1 MFLAESTPRA
11 PSRRRDEGQMSTE
24 TSPACSGAARH
35 SNRMVSVHA
44 RYDVVVV
51 WGGAAG
57 IATAASLSRRRPE
70 LSMAIIEPCE
80 THYYQP
86 GWTLVGGGVFERNQ
100 TKRLMARVMPRG
112 VNWIK
117 AAVADFAP
125 ERNEVVLEGGERV
138 RYRALVV
145 APGIELNWDGV
156 HGLRDTLGKNGVTSN
171 YMFEIAPYTSELVR
185 SLSRGRAL
193 FTQPPLPIKCAG
205 APQKAMYLSC
215 DHWLRQDVLKDIEV
229 EFHAAGPVLF
239 GVDCSTQCRP
249 SDRRSMNLLTISRSA
264 QSWAK
269 FRPAWR

>member
-51 WGGAAG
+51 GGGAAG

-100 TKRLMARVMPRG
+100 TKRMMARVMPRG

-117 AAVADFAP
+117 AAVAEFAP

-156 HGLRDTLGKNGVTSN
+156 HGLRDTLGKNG
-171 YMFEIAPYTSELVR
+171 
-185 SLSRGRAL
+185 SRR
-193 FTQPPLPIKCAG
+193 TTCSRWHPTHSSWCA
-205 APQKAMYLSC
+205 
-215 DHWLRQDVLKDIEV
+215 R
-229 EFHAAGPVLF
+229 
-239 GVDCSTQCRP
+239 
-249 SDRRSMNLLTISRSA
+249 
-264 QSWAK
+264 
-269 FRPAWR
+269 

>member
-35 SNRMVSVHA
+35 SNRMVPVHA

-51 WGGAAG
+51 GGGAAG

-70 LSMAIIEPCE
+70 LFMAIIEPIE

-86 GWTLVGGGVFERNQ
+86 GWTLVGGGVF
-100 TKRLMARVMPRG
+100 
-112 VNWIK
+112 
-117 AAVADFAP
+117 

-171 YMFEIAPYTSELVR
+171 YMFEMAPYTFELVR
-185 SLSRGRAL
+185 SLSNGRAL

-215 DHWLRQDVLKDIEV
+215 DHWLRHD
-229 EFHAAGPVLF
+229 
-239 GVDCSTQCRP
+239 
-249 SDRRSMNLLTISRSA
+249 
-264 QSWAK
+264 
-269 FRPAWR
+269 